1 MNFLSICGLAL
12 ADMLFLL
19 LIRRFS
25 PELAP
30 PLSLCLTVLLTLA
43 ALAATVPLLS
53 YLQELEL
60 GKFDAYLP
68 YLMKS
73 VGISLIS
80 STAADLC
87 RDCGESSIAA
97 KLEMLG
103 KCEIVVLSLPL
114 LRELLTLAEEL
125 MRLAG

>member
-1 MNFLSICGLAL
+1 MSFLSVCGLVL
-12 ADMLFLL
+12 AVLLFLL

-30 PLSLCLTVLLTLA
+30 PLSLCLTVLLTLT
-43 ALAATVPLLS
+43 ALAAAAPLFA

-60 GKFDAYLP
+60 GNFQAYLP

-73 VGISLIS
+73 AGVALIA
-80 STAADLC
+80 STGADLC
-87 RDCGESSIAA
+87 RDCGESAVAS

-103 KCEIVVLSLPL
+103 KCEIVVLSIPL
-114 LRELLTLAEEL
+114 LRELFRLATDL
-125 MRLAG
+125 MRLS

>member
-1 MNFLSICGLAL
+1 MSFLSVCGLTL
-12 ADMLFLL
+12 AILLFLL
-19 LIRRFS
+19 MIRRFS

-30 PLSLCLTVLLTLA
+30 PLSLSLTMLLTLT
-43 ALAATVPLLS
+43 ALAAIVPFLS

-60 GKFDAYLP
+60 GKFNSYLP
-68 YLMKS
+68 YLLKS
-73 VGISLIS
+73 MGIALIS

-87 RDCGESSIAA
+87 RDCGESAVAA

-103 KCEIVVLSLPL
+103 KCEIIVLSIPL

-125 MRLAG
+125 MRLP